1 MLPLPLRN
9 FVRVYL
15 CATGIRIDGGWGDAV
30 LCGNPLGP
38 LEPLLPALA
47 PLDDGPGLDD
57 LEVSRDSI
65 VGSARPCANFAA
77 GERRGSG
84 IGALRGDETGE
95 TGGMG

>member
-1 MLPLPLRN
+1 
-9 FVRVYL
+9 VYL
-15 CATGIRIDGGWGDAV
+15 CTTGTLIDGGWGEAV
-30 LCGNPLGP
+30 LCGNPF
-38 LEPLLPALA
+38 EVFETVPALELEVAA

-65 VGSARPCANFAA
+65 VGSVRPCANFAA